1 MRNSSGKKHC
11 STRRVRI
18 TGRCTMT
25 WTIEGK
31 QVRFPNGTTVTFEFE
46 IQEIVEVDGVLVV
59 ILEIPPNRMMTENV
73 FGISTEGKLLW
84 QIERTAANSTDP
96 ANKYTGFTGHDQKIV
111 RIYNWNGTS
120 NAVDARTGKVLSTG
134 IAK

>member
-1 MRNSSGKKHC
+1 
-11 STRRVRI
+11 
-18 TGRCTMT
+18 MT

-31 QVRFPNGTTVTFEFE
+31 QVRLPNGTTVMFEFG

-59 ILEIPPNRMMTENV
+59 IVEIPPNRTMTENV

-96 ANKYTGFTGHDQKIV
+96 TNMYTGITGHDQKIV

-120 NAVDARTGKVLSTG
+120 NTVDASTGKVLSTG